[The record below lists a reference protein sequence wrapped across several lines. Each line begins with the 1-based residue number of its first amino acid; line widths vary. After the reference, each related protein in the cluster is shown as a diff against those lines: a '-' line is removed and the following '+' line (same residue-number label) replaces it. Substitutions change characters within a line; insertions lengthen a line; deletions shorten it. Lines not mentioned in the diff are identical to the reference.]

1 MLVNLKVRTCIVLV
15 LLLFTSAM
23 FISNGVAWMGL
34 NSSNEKLERVNDA
47 YSNQGTQLNR
57 AYAAFLRGRLLLATS
72 LMDMQQGKTEQANA
86 QAKRAET
93 LMQEGRQSLDAFRKA
108 PRMAGSE
115 AAVAKLEAGYKQFDD
130 VYKRQAAALSSMA
143 IQEYLDLND
152 SGSKANTEFREGVNG
167 VLQFLDTR
175 TDELVVQAET
185 DHRISRTVTLAM
197 LAIALVLALGC
208 WLFINRTVLRPLHQ
222 AGDHFDKIS
231 GGDFTGRIEVRSTNE
246 IGQLFGA
253 IKRMQE
259 SLTRTVATVR
269 RGVDEINVG
278 AREISAGNTDLSSRT
293 EQQAASLEET
303 AASMEQ
309 LASTVKQN
317 ADNARQANQLAASAS
332 DVAERGGSAVSEV
345 VSTMQ
350 GISASSRKI
359 SEIVSVIDGIAFQT
373 NILALNAA
381 VEAARAG
388 EQGKGFAV
396 VAGEVRSLAQRSAQ
410 AAKEIKGLIE
420 DSVTKVGAG
429 SQQVE
434 RAGATMQ
441 EIVASVKRVT
451 DIMGEIS
458 AASEEQSSGIDQ
470 VNRAVSQMDEVT
482 QQNAAL
488 VEEAAAAAGSLQE
501 QAQRLAEA
509 VSVFKINAGEVI
521 EVPAHQLAQQRS
533 APRVQA
539 AQAAAPRA
547 QAAAP
552 RAQAAAPRAPVAQ
565 LSKPGH
571 RSANAA
577 AHAPANKPEAPAQE
591 SQLEQESQS
600 APDAGDAPAAPK
612 PAPAAAPRKTQV
624 ARPKPAA
631 TAATVVRPLRRP
643 ATRADAAGAPPA
655 PSASSRRAPPADD
668 DWESF

>member
-1 MLVNLKVRTCIVLV
+1 MTIRASLLWVLAFFSFMLVIGAALGVLS
-15 LLLFTSAM
+15 LR
-23 FISNGVAWMGL
+23 ISNGTLAELKQSQELDDALGRVVLSYKDALNGLSRAASSNYADIVRNVGQATLPTAGLAGEAAGLLQRAKASLNKGQAEYEYYKSLAPADAAESLKEIEESYSILIQQGL
-34 NSSNEKLERVNDA
+34 NPLAATLEKGDMPG
-47 YSNQGTQLNR
+47 YQTQVQ
-57 AYAAFLRGRLLLATS
+57 
-72 LMDMQQGKTEQANA
+72 MVQD
-86 QAKRAET
+86 T
-93 LMQEGRQSLDAFRKA
+93 LEGRFARAIEGFDFWRASKTLDAFEVAQVRYQFVLIA
-108 PRMAGSE
+108 VSAGGVI
-115 AAVAKLEAGYKQFDD
+115 AALLVFATYVFLRRRVLQPLQEAG
-130 VYKRQAAALSSMA
+130 
-143 IQEYLDLND
+143 
-152 SGSKANTEFREGVNG
+152 
-167 VLQFLDTR
+167 
-175 TDELVVQAET
+175 
-185 DHRISRTVTLAM
+185 H
-197 LAIALVLALGC
+197 
-208 WLFINRTVLRPLHQ
+208 
-222 AGDHFDKIS
+222 HFDRIA
-231 GGDFTGRIEVRSTNE
+231 GGDLTARIEARNTNE
-246 IGQLFGA
+246 IGLLFA
-253 IKRMQE
+253 ALKRMQE
-259 SLTRTVATVR
+259 SLTRTVSAVR

-278 AREISAGNTDLSSRT
+278 SHEIAAGNTDLSSRT

-345 VSTMQ
+345 VTTMH

-420 DSVTKVGAG
+420 DSVGKVGAG

-509 VSVFKINAGEVI
+509 VAVFKINAGEVI
-521 EVPAHQLAQQRS
+521 EVPAHRLSGQRS
-533 APRVQA
+533 
-539 AQAAAPRA
+539 
-547 QAAAP
+547 
-552 RAQAAAPRAPVAQ
+552 
-565 LSKPGH
+565 
-571 RSANAA
+571 SADGTRL
-577 AHAPANKPEAPAQE
+577 Q
-591 SQLEQESQS
+591 
-600 APDAGDAPAAPK
+600 APDALA
-612 PAPAAAPRKTQV
+612 
-624 ARPKPAA
+624 
-631 TAATVVRPLRRP
+631 L
-643 ATRADAAGAPPA
+643 
-655 PSASSRRAPPADD
+655 
-668 DWESF
+668 EH

>member
-1 MLVNLKVRTCIVLV
+1 MLGNLKVRTCIILV
-15 LLLFTSAM
+15 LLLFTGAM

-34 NSSNEKLERVNDA
+34 NSGSDKLAQVNEAYANQAAQLQRA
-47 YSNQGTQLNR
+47 YST
-57 AYAAFLRGRLLLATS
+57 FLRGRLLLANS
-72 LMDMQQGKTEQANA
+72 LMDMQQGKTEQSTSQA
-86 QAKRAET
+86 QRADG
-93 LMQEGRQSLDAFRKA
+93 LMADGLKLFDAFRKA

-115 AAVAKLEAGYKQFDD
+115 EIVAKLDAAYKQFDD
-130 VYKRQAAALSSMA
+130 VYRRQAAALKNLA
-143 IQEYLDLND
+143 IQDYLDLND
-152 SGSKANTEFREGVNG
+152 AGGAANTAFREAVNN
-167 VLQFLDTR
+167 VLQFTDTR
-175 TDELVVQAET
+175 TDELIAQAET
-185 DHRISRTVTLAM
+185 DHNISRTVTIVM
-197 LAIALVLALGC
+197 LAIALVLALAC
-208 WLFINRTVLRPLHQ
+208 WIFISRTVLRPLHE
-222 AGDHFDKIS
+222 AGDHFEKIS
-231 GGDFTGRIEVRSTNE
+231 AGDFTGRIEVRSTNE
-246 IGQLFGA
+246 IGHLFGA

-259 SLTRTVATVR
+259 SLTRTVASVR
-269 RGVDEINVG
+269 RGVEEINLG

-303 AASMEQ
+303 AASMEE

-345 VSTMQ
+345 VNTMQ
-350 GISASSRKI
+350 EISASSRKI

-434 RAGATMQ
+434 RAGSTMQ

-488 VEEAAAAAGSLQE
+488 VEEAAAAAGSLQD

-521 EVPAHQLAQQRS
+521 EVPARQLAQQRS
-533 APRVQA
+533 AP
-539 AQAAAPRA
+539 
-547 QAAAP
+547 
-552 RAQAAAPRAPVAQ
+552 
-565 LSKPGH
+565 LM
-571 RSANAA
+571 
-577 AHAPANKPEAPAQE
+577 
-591 SQLEQESQS
+591 
-600 APDAGDAPAAPK
+600 AAPK
-612 PAPAAAPRKTQV
+612 PAQEEPAKPAAQADAAPAPKAAPAPRLTQV
-624 ARPKPAA
+624 ARPKPAGA
-631 TAATVVRPLRRP
+631 TAARPMRRP
-643 ATRADAAGAPPA
+643 AARTADAADAPAAAPKPA
-655 PSASSRRAPPADD
+655 TRRPPPSDD

>member
-15 LLLFTSAM
+15 LLLFTAAM
-23 FISNGVAWMGL
+23 FASNGVAWMGL
-34 NSSNEKLERVNDA
+34 NSSNAKLEQVNDA
-47 YSNQGTQLNR
+47 YSNQATQLNR
-57 AYAAFLRGRLLLATS
+57 AYAAFLRGRLLLANS
-72 LMDMQQGKTEQANA
+72 LMDMQQGKTEQATS
-86 QAKRAET
+86 QAKRADA
-93 LMQEGRQSLDAFRKA
+93 LMQEGNQQLDAFRKN
-108 PRMAGSE
+108 PRMPGSD
-115 AAVAKLEAGYKQFDD
+115 AVVQKLEAGYKQFED
-130 VYKRQAAALSSMA
+130 VYKRQSAALANLA
-143 IQEYLDLND
+143 IQDYLDLND
-152 SGSKANTEFREGVNG
+152 AGGAANTAFREGVYG
-167 VLQFLDTR
+167 VLQFVDAR
-175 TDELVVQAET
+175 TDELVVQAEV
-185 DHRISRTVTLAM
+185 DHRISRTVTIAL
-197 LAIALVLALGC
+197 LAISLLLALGC

-222 AGDHFDKIS
+222 AGEHFDKIS
-231 GGDFTGRIEVRSTNE
+231 GGDFTGRIDVRSTNE
-246 IGQLFGA
+246 IGQLFAA

-420 DSVTKVGAG
+420 DSVNKVGAG

-509 VSVFKINAGEVI
+509 VAVFKINAGEVI
-521 EVPAHQLAQQRS
+521 EVPARQLAAQQS
-533 APRVQA
+533 APRVSSPQSPPQA
-539 AQAAAPRA
+539 STHASTHARASTPSSTAPRA
-547 QAAAP
+547 SAARLAKPMPAAAE
-552 RAQAAAPRAPVAQ
+552 
-565 LSKPGH
+565 
-571 RSANAA
+571 
-577 AHAPANKPEAPAQE
+577 PATQESDDEYEAPTQ
-591 SQLEQESQS
+591 
-600 APDAGDAPAAPK
+600 PA
-612 PAPAAAPRKTQV
+612 PAPAAAPAPAPRKTQV

-643 ATRADAAGAPPA
+643 ATRADGAGAGGA
-655 PSASSRRAPPADD
+655 ATSPSAPAASRRPPPADD

>member
-1 MLVNLKVRTCIVLV
+1 MLVNLKVRTCLILV
-15 LLLFTSAM
+15 LLLFTGAM

-34 NSSNEKLERVNDA
+34 DSSSQKLDQVNEA
-47 YSNQGTQLNR
+47 YSTQAAQVNR
-57 AYAAFLRGRLLLATS
+57 AYSLFVSGRLLLANS
-72 LMDMQQGKTEQANA
+72 LMDMQQGKTEQATSQA
-86 QAKRAET
+86 QRAEK
-93 LMQEGRQSLDAFRKA
+93 LMQDGAKALDAYSKG
-108 PRMAGSE
+108 PRLPGSE
-115 AAVAKLEAGYKQFDD
+115 AVNGKLESAYRQFDGL
-130 VYKRQAAALSSMA
+130 VKRQAAALSSMA
-143 IQEYLDLND
+143 VQEYLDLND
-152 SGSKANTEFREGVNG
+152 AGTAANAALRDAVGE
-167 VLQFLDTR
+167 VLAFVDAS
-175 TDELVVQAET
+175 TDELIAQAGAA
-185 DHRISRTVTLAM
+185 HGVSRTVTIVM
-197 LAIALVLALGC
+197 LAIALALALGC
-208 WLFINRTVLRPLHQ
+208 WVFINRTVLRPLHE
-222 AGDHFDKIS
+222 AGNHFEKIS
-231 GGDFTGRIEVRSTNE
+231 AGDFTGRIEVRSTNE
-246 IGQLFGA
+246 IGHLFA
-253 IKRMQE
+253 AVKRMQE

-278 AREISAGNTDLSSRT
+278 SREISAGNADLSSRT

-303 AASMEQ
+303 AASMEE

-345 VSTMQ
+345 VNTMQ
-350 GISASSRKI
+350 EISASSRKI

-521 EVPAHQLAQQRS
+521 EVPAQQLAQPRS
-533 APRVQA
+533 APRMPAPAVETPAAAAPAERAERAEPA
-539 AQAAAPRA
+539 AQAPKAAAAPR
-547 QAAAP
+547 
-552 RAQAAAPRAPVAQ
+552 
-565 LSKPGH
+565 L
-571 RSANAA
+571 
-577 AHAPANKPEAPAQE
+577 
-591 SQLEQESQS
+591 
-600 APDAGDAPAAPK
+600 
-612 PAPAAAPRKTQV
+612 TQV

-631 TAATVVRPLRRP
+631 AASSVRPRGPARR
-643 ATRADAAGAPPA
+643 TADATDAAPVRPSANRRQA
-655 PSASSRRAPPADD
+655 PSDD

>member
-1 MLVNLKVRTCIVLV
+1 MLVNLKVRTCIILV
-15 LLLFTSAM
+15 LLLFTGAM
-23 FISNGVAWMGL
+23 FLSNGVAWMGL
-34 NSSNEKLERVNDA
+34 NSSNTKLDQINSA
-47 YSNQGTQLNR
+47 YTDRAVPLNR
-57 AYAAFLRGRLLLATS
+57 AYTVFLRARLLLSTS
-72 LMDMQQGKTEQANA
+72 LMDMQQGKTEQAAA
-86 QAKRAET
+86 QAKRSEG
-93 LMQEGRQSLDAFRKA
+93 LMQDAFKMMDAFRKA
-108 PRMAGSE
+108 PPLAGTEALGQALE
-115 AAVAKLEAGYKQFDD
+115 AALKEYDTVLKG
-130 VYKRQAAALSSMA
+130 QAAALSNMA
-143 IQEYLDLND
+143 IQDYLNLND
-152 SGSKANTEFREGVNG
+152 SASNVNTKFREAVDNY
-167 VLQFLDTR
+167 LSFIDKR
-175 TDELVVQAET
+175 TDEFAAQAAVDHGVSRSVTIALLV
-185 DHRISRTVTLAM
+185 
-197 LAIALVLALGC
+197 IALVLAVGC
-208 WLFINRTVLRPLHQ
+208 WIFINRTVLKPLHE
-222 AGDHFDKIS
+222 AGDHFEKIS

-246 IGQLFGA
+246 IGQLFAA

-278 AREISAGNTDLSSRT
+278 SREISAGNTDLSSRT

-303 AASMEQ
+303 AASMEE

-332 DVAERGGSAVSEV
+332 DVAERGGSAVAEV
-345 VSTMQ
+345 VNTMQ

-420 DSVTKVGAG
+420 DSVSKVGAG

-509 VSVFKINAGEVI
+509 VAVFKINAGDVI
-521 EVPAHQLAQQRS
+521 EVPARQLAQQHS
-533 APRVQA
+533 APRVAAAQTEAQVSAARTAKPA
-539 AQAAAPRA
+539 AQAAA
-547 QAAAP
+547 
-552 RAQAAAPRAPVAQ
+552 
-565 LSKPGH
+565 
-571 RSANAA
+571 
-577 AHAPANKPEAPAQE
+577 KPEPAAE
-591 SQLEQESQS
+591 
-600 APDAGDAPAAPK
+600 PDHSPVTPPAAP
-612 PAPAAAPRKTQV
+612 APRLAQPV
-624 ARPKPAA
+624 RARPTANSGA
-631 TAATVVRPLRRP
+631 TAARPLRRP
-643 ATRADAAGAPPA
+643 VVKTTDATDVKPVKPA
-655 PSASSRRAPPADD
+655 PSAARRAPPADD

>member
-1 MLVNLKVRTCIVLV
+1 MLVNLKVRTCLILV
-15 LLLFTSAM
+15 LLLFTGAM

-34 NSSNEKLERVNDA
+34 DSSSQKLDQVNEA
-47 YSNQGTQLNR
+47 YSTQAAQVNR
-57 AYAAFLRGRLLLATS
+57 AYSLFVSGRLLLANS
-72 LMDMQQGKTEQANA
+72 LMDMQQGKTEQATSQA
-86 QAKRAET
+86 QRAEK
-93 LMQEGRQSLDAFRKA
+93 LMQDGAKALDAYSKG
-108 PRMAGSE
+108 PRLPGSE
-115 AAVAKLEAGYKQFDD
+115 AVNGKLESAYRQFDGL
-130 VYKRQAAALSSMA
+130 VKRQAAALSSMA
-143 IQEYLDLND
+143 VQEYLDLND
-152 SGSKANTEFREGVNG
+152 AGTAANAALRDAVGE
-167 VLQFLDTR
+167 VLAFVDAS
-175 TDELVVQAET
+175 TDELIAQAGAA
-185 DHRISRTVTLAM
+185 HGVSRTVTIVM
-197 LAIALVLALGC
+197 LAIALALALGC
-208 WLFINRTVLRPLHQ
+208 WVFINRTVLRPLHE
-222 AGDHFDKIS
+222 AGNHFEKIS
-231 GGDFTGRIEVRSTNE
+231 AGDFTGRIEVRSTNE
-246 IGQLFGA
+246 IGHLFA
-253 IKRMQE
+253 AVKRMQE

-278 AREISAGNTDLSSRT
+278 SREISAGNADLSSRT

-303 AASMEQ
+303 AASMEE

-373 NILALNAA
+373 NILALIAA

-521 EVPAHQLAQQRS
+521 EVPAQQLAQPRS
-533 APRVQA
+533 APRMPAPAVETPAAAAPAERAERAEPA
-539 AQAAAPRA
+539 AQAPKAAAAPR
-547 QAAAP
+547 
-552 RAQAAAPRAPVAQ
+552 
-565 LSKPGH
+565 L
-571 RSANAA
+571 
-577 AHAPANKPEAPAQE
+577 
-591 SQLEQESQS
+591 
-600 APDAGDAPAAPK
+600 
-612 PAPAAAPRKTQV
+612 TQV

-631 TAATVVRPLRRP
+631 AASSVRPRRP
-643 ATRADAAGAPPA
+643 ASRTADATDAAPVRPSANRRQA
-655 PSASSRRAPPADD
+655 PSDD